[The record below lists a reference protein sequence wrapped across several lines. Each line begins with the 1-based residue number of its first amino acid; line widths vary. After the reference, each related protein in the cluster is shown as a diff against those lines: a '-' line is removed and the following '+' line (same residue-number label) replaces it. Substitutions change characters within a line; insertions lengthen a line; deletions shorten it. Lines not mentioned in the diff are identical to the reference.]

1 MPNPLHYQQ
10 TQGQLDASPRRCLIT
25 ETRHFNHDATL
36 ISPSLQEITLQ
47 PITLQDCSSLVS
59 VQNDGQRNDIRVG
72 FSGFSTSPNQRL
84 GLLSIRSRAFNQI
97 IVCKFPS
104 FGILAVLS
112 IEVNDCSIS
121 GAACGVWCQVMLV
134 LFCRRRLDTFV
145 EIGVQCRRSLG

>member
-25 ETRHFNHDATL
+25 EPRHFNHDATL

-47 PITLQDCSSLVS
+47 PITLQDCLP
-59 VQNDGQRNDIRVG
+59 QCPCKMMAREMILEQ
-72 FSGFSTSPNQRL
+72 FLGFSTSPNQRL

-104 FGILAVLS
+104 CWYFGGFIYRGKRLS
-112 IEVNDCSIS
+112 LS

>member
-25 ETRHFNHDATL
+25 EPRHFNHDATL

-47 PITLQDCSSLVS
+47 PITLQDCLP
-59 VQNDGQRNDIRVG
+59 QCPCKMMAREMILEQ
-72 FSGFSTSPNQRL
+72 FLGFSTSPNQRL

-112 IEVNDCSIS
+112 IEVNDCSS
-121 GAACGVWCQVMLV
+121 QVLHVECGVRSC
-134 LFCRRRLDTFV
+134 LFYSVGEDWTLLQKSVCNAGDL
-145 EIGVQCRRSLG
+145 QAN